1 VLPRHISLPF
11 PLPKS
16 LHLYLRI
23 LHIFDVCNLLA
34 YRSLINFLACSPHF
48 CILVSALS
56 PSCPQICRTLPTM
69 GLGPTRWML
78 HLPSACCLIPM
89 RDLVALRLGKFF
101 FFPMLIH
108 DGDRP
113 QLSRLARITLGKI
126 QHAQSGAST
135 PYLIHFAVLS
145 TAGWRRARSLHDFI
159 CINAFI
165 PNNS

>member
-1 VLPRHISLPF
+1 VFISSLKLSRALNQWRDTYLTVGMLAGVSATTVLQLTPAVFTPRTSVLPRHISLPF

-48 CILVSALS
+48 CILVNASS
-56 PSCPQICRTLPTM
+56 PSCPQICRTLPTT
-69 GLGPTRWML
+69 GLGSTRWIL

-101 FFPMLIH
+101 FFNMLIF
-108 DGDRP
+108 
-113 QLSRLARITLGKI
+113 L
-126 QHAQSGAST
+126 
-135 PYLIHFAVLS
+135 
-145 TAGWRRARSLHDFI
+145 
-159 CINAFI
+159 
-165 PNNS
+165 